1 MSGAIHKYPRTPHLE
16 GSRLQ
21 PGDHDLEQ
29 VPMAA
34 LRGRYVVVEEK
45 LDGAN
50 AGVSLDEDGR
60 VRLQSRGHVL
70 TGGPRERQFDLFKRW
85 AGTHAAMLERVC
97 ARGLTL
103 YGEWL
108 YAKHTI
114 FYDALPHYFLEFDLR
129 DPRGDFWST
138 ARRRAHLAACGAD
151 AVVRSVPVLWEGV
164 VTDERALPRM
174 VARALYK
181 TTRWNDRLALAA
193 VDGGVAAERAGLET
207 DPSDHAE
214 GLYLKIEED
223 GVVTTRLK
231 WIRAS
236 FLSSVLDSGSHWMS
250 RPIVPNQLA
259 DGVDLFAP
267 APAAGTGDG
276 DEGGP

>member
-1 MSGAIHKYPRTPHLE
+1 VSDINKYPRTQHLE

-29 VPMAA
+29 VPLRE

-50 AGVSLDEDGR
+50 SGISLDDDQR
-60 VRLQSRGHVL
+60 LRLQSRGHVL

-85 AGTHAAMLERVC
+85 AGAHSALLEQAC
-97 ARGLTL
+97 AGGLTI

-114 FYDALPHYFLEFDLR
+114 FYDALPHYFLEFDIR
-129 DPRGDFWST
+129 DDTGAFWST
-138 ARRRAHLAACGAD
+138 ARRREHLAPFG
-151 AVVRSVPVLWEGV
+151 VVKSVPVVWEGIV
-164 VTDERALPRM
+164 DDERALPKL
-174 VARALYK
+174 VARSLYK
-181 TTRWNDRLALAA
+181 SPRWKDRLAEIAPES
-193 VDGGVAAERAGLET
+193 GVPADRAGIET
-207 DPSDHAE
+207 DPSDDAE

-223 GVVTTRLK
+223 GVVTQRLK
-231 WIRAS
+231 WIRWS
-236 FLSSVLDSGSHWMS
+236 FLSSVLDSGSHWMN

-259 DGVDLFAP
+259 EDVDLWR
-267 APAAGTGDG
+267 
-276 DEGGP
+276 